1 MKFFKLW
8 VYQQNFSEDEFIIN
22 LKEFLNEN
30 VGDILEIYYL
40 DEDNIWL
47 LLQIKL
53 ISFDF

>member
-1 MKFFKLW
+1 MKFCKLW